1 VFRVGTRP
9 AHREEEDMAGSTHGL
24 QQRLLGL
31 GTEKLQELM
40 GEMMKN
46 EHFQQALG
54 KAMTRAFSAKSQLDR
69 NMELLLGIFSV
80 PSRGD
85 VRRLEDKLEALA
97 GKIAALTMRLDALGT
112 EKPAAQAARPAQ
124 PTRPAARKRAR

>member
-1 VFRVGTRP
+1 MTR
-9 AHREEEDMAGSTHGL
+9 STHGL

-54 KAMTRAFSAKSQLDR
+54 QAMTRALSAKHQLDK
-69 NMELLLGIFSV
+69 NMQMVLGLLSV
-80 PSRGD
+80 PSRAD
-85 VRRLEDKLEALA
+85 VRRIEDRIEGLA
-97 GKIAALTMRLDALGT
+97 SQLATLTGRLDALAGAAA
-112 EKPAAQAARPAQ
+112 KPSATRAARPAKGAAKRK
-124 PTRPAARKRAR
+124 TR

>member
-1 VFRVGTRP
+1 MTR
-9 AHREEEDMAGSTHGL
+9 STHGL

-31 GTEKLQELM
+31 GTDKLQELM

-54 KAMTRAFSAKSQLDR
+54 QAMTRALSAKHQLDK
-69 NMELLLGIFSV
+69 NMQMVLGLLSV

-85 VRRLEDKLEALA
+85 VRRIEDRIEGLA
-97 GKIAALTMRLDALGT
+97 SQIAALTGRLDAIAGQAGAKGT
-112 EKPAAQAARPAQ
+112 SHAAPRPA
-124 PTRPAARKRAR
+124 KRAAKRKTR

>member
-1 VFRVGTRP
+1 
-9 AHREEEDMAGSTHGL
+9 MAGSTHGL

-54 KAMTRAFSAKSQLDR
+54 KAMTRAFSAKSQLDK
-69 NMELLLGIFSV
+69 NMEFVLGLFSM
-80 PSRGD
+80 PSRAD
-85 VRRLEDKLEALA
+85 LRRLEDKLESLA
-97 GKIAALTMRLDALGT
+97 GKVAALTSRMDSLTAERA
-112 EKPAAQAARPAQ
+112 PAAARPPAQ
-124 PTRPAARKRAR
+124 RARSAKPRKPAR

>member
-1 VFRVGTRP
+1 MTR
-9 AHREEEDMAGSTHGL
+9 STHGL

-54 KAMTRAFSAKSQLDR
+54 QAMTRALSAKHQLDK
-69 NMELLLGIFSV
+69 NMQMVLGLLSV
-80 PSRGD
+80 PSRAD
-85 VRRLEDKLEALA
+85 VRRIEDRIEGLA
-97 GKIAALTMRLDALGT
+97 SQLATLTGRLDALAGAAA
-112 EKPAAQAARPAQ
+112 KPSAARAARPAKGAAKRK
-124 PTRPAARKRAR
+124 TR